1 MQFQRIVVKDG
12 EKIRLDVFLSD
23 KLGISRSFVQKLLEE
38 ENIKL
43 NRETPKKAG
52 VMLKN
57 GDEIAY
63 RIPENADI
71 GIKAEKIK
79 LDVIF
84 EDKDMLVIN
93 KDAGIVVHPDE
104 SGHQTG
110 TIVNAVLA
118 HSKDL
123 SGISGENR
131 PGIVHR
137 LDKDTSGALMIAKND
152 DAHKYLAGLFK
163 DHKIKKY
170 YLALVKGAPK
180 TMKGIIRAGIKR
192 GAGDRQ
198 KMAIS
203 KQGKLAISSFEVM
216 EIFKGVS
223 LLKINIETGRTHQI
237 RVHMAGIGHP
247 VVGDQTYGDKK
258 LNKKFEEDFGLNRQF
273 LHAEEISFDNKKF
286 QAPLKADL
294 ELILKKLR
302 KTT

>member
-1 MQFQRIVVKDG
+1 MQFQRIVVKND
-12 EKIRLDVFLSD
+12 EKIRLDVFLSE
-23 KLGISRSFVQKLLEE
+23 KLKISRSFVQKLVEE
-38 ENIKL
+38 GNIKL
-43 NRETPKKAG
+43 NRENPKKAG
-52 VMLKN
+52 VILKN
-57 GDEIAY
+57 GDEVAY

-71 GIKAEKIK
+71 GLKAEKIK

-84 EDKDMLVIN
+84 EDKDMIVIN
-93 KDAGIVVHPDE
+93 KDPGIVVHPDI

-110 TIVNAVLA
+110 TIVNAIMA

-137 LDKDTSGALMIAKND
+137 LDKDTSGILMIAKND
-152 DAHKYLAGLFK
+152 ESHKYLAGLFK

-170 YLALVKGAPK
+170 YLALVKGVPK
-180 TMKGIIRAGIKR
+180 TTKGIIRAGIKR

-203 KQGKLAISSFEVM
+203 KQGKLAVSSFEIM
-216 EIFKGVS
+216 EIFHGVS
-223 LLKINIETGRTHQI
+223 LLKVNIETGRTHQI

-258 LNKKFEEDFGLNRQF
+258 LNKKFEEEFGLKRQF
-273 LHAEEISFDNKKF
+273 LHAKEISFDTKKF

-294 ELILKKLR
+294 EIILKKLR
-302 KTT
+302 KAT